1 VSDEQYARLLAA
13 QGGKCPIT
21 GDTPKTRRLH
31 VDHRHDSMMVSGLI
45 SHRANRFLLHTWA
58 TSAMLRRA
66 ADYLDGLAYRLIPE
80 AQAVLDEVNASRQD
94 GAP

>member
-1 VSDEQYARLLAA
+1 
-13 QGGKCPIT
+13 
-21 GDTPKTRRLH
+21 
-31 VDHRHDSMMVSGLI
+31 
-45 SHRANRFLLHTWA
+45 
-58 TSAMLRRA
+58 MLRRA